1 MADPF
6 LGEIRCVGFNF
17 APQGWARCSGQAMS
31 ITQNSALFA
40 LLGVTYGGDGVTTFN
55 LPNLSTR
62 IPMGYSNGAPPNR
75 QPTELGSVSYY
86 KIPTSTIP
94 ANTIK
99 IVLDN
104 P

>member
-1 MADPF
+1 
-6 LGEIRCVGFNF
+6 
-17 APQGWARCSGQAMS
+17 MS
-31 ITQNSALFA
+31 VTGNSALFA
-40 LLGVTYGGDGVTTFN
+40 LLGTTYGGNGVTTFN

-62 IPMGYSNGAPPNR
+62 IPIGYGNAPGR
-75 QPTELGSVSYY
+75 HPTELGYVSHNE
-86 KIPTSTIP
+86 IPTSTVP